1 MLAIAGGAIVLIPSL
16 LALVTAL
23 VGVALVIF

>member
-16 LALVTAL
+16 LALVTAV